1 MFGIDDNPGGSFEA
15 NGKKLNNYLKGYK
28 RMGNHVKRYDFARS
42 YVRGKDVIEFGCGYG
57 AGSVLLDADIKNY
70 IGIDID
76 ENAVSYAKNNI
87 ESIYKNT
94 HFFTLDDFLNLS
106 PPIKA
111 DVVLCFEVIEH
122 VKDPNALISTLKSM
136 TKKNGTILLSTP
148 NGLSS
153 NGNVALFRSKF
164 HIYEYSPMEFHNIL
178 KSHGN
183 VSYYGEKRIDSLD
196 VRSLITRAKYV
207 QEEVDFKRN
216 SLVTQ
221 VNPLLFNIAYKFFN
235 NSLYWKIYLIDPLK
249 ENMLHY
255 STSIAVLNIKEGNE
269 N

>member
-1 MFGIDDNPGGSFEA
+1 M
-15 NGKKLNNYLKGYK
+15 
-28 RMGNHVKRYDFARS
+28 
-42 YVRGKDVIEFGCGYG
+42 
-57 AGSVLLDADIKNY
+57 
-70 IGIDID
+70 
-76 ENAVSYAKNNI
+76 
-87 ESIYKNT
+87 
-94 HFFTLDDFLNLS
+94 
-106 PPIKA
+106 
-111 DVVLCFEVIEH
+111 VLCFEVIEH
-122 VKDPNALISTLKSM
+122 VNDPNALISTLKSL

-153 NGNVALFRSKF
+153 NGNVALFRTKF

-216 SLVTQ
+216 SLVTR